1 MKYERGRNYE
11 KNPISYFRSFRISHI
26 LMKLI
31 VGLGN
36 PGKEYEKTRHNVG
49 FMVLDALHD
58 SWKLNKKFN
67 AEIAET
73 TLNDVKVILAK
84 PLTFMNASG
93 EAVQTIAHFYKINP
107 EDIIVVH
114 DDKDIPLGTVKVQKE
129 RGDAGHNGVRSIVEH
144 LKSNAFTRVRVG
156 TASENKR
163 KMQDT
168 TKFVLSRF
176 GLFEKTKFR
185 DAIELAIQKIKE
197 LL

>member
-1 MKYERGRNYE
+1 
-11 KNPISYFRSFRISHI
+11 
-26 LMKLI
+26 MKLI

-49 FMVLDALHD
+49 WLVLDAL
-58 SWKLNKKFN
+58 
-67 AEIAET
+67 AET
-73 TLNDVKVILAK
+73 FGSRWQESTKANALYQKIDLNGHEVELVK
-84 PLTFMNASG
+84 PTTYMNNSG
-93 EAVQTIAHFYKINP
+93 QAVAYIKRKHNLNV

-176 GLFEKTKFR
+176 GLFEKSKFR